1 MMSEFALYSAY
12 LSWLGHNGA
21 VSLKH
26 IFDFPLT
33 TKEDYEDDSKVVN
46 HIIYFVPDLTGSV
59 PRGFFFLEEN
69 IFTKDSLGEL
79 VFRSSSF
86 RLFEE

>member
-33 TKEDYEDDSKVVN
+33 TKEDYEDDFKVVN

-59 PRGFFFLEEN
+59 PRGFFFSEEN
-69 IFTKDSLGEL
+69 IFSKDGLGEL
-79 VFRSSSF
+79 VLQSVSF
-86 RLFEE
+86 GLFEE

>member
-1 MMSEFALYSAY
+1 MSEFALYSAY

-26 IFDFPLT
+26 LFDFPLT

-46 HIIYFVPDLTGSV
+46 HIIYFVPDLSGSV
-59 PRGFFFLEEN
+59 PRGFFFLEED
-69 IFTKDSLGEL
+69 IFAKDGFGEL
-79 VFRSSSF
+79 VLQSVSF
-86 RLFEE
+86 QLFEE

>member
-1 MMSEFALYSAY
+1 MSEFALYSAY

-26 IFDFPLT
+26 LFDFPLT

-46 HIIYFVPDLTGSV
+46 HIIYFMPDLTGSV
-59 PRGFFFLEEN
+59 PRGFFFLEED
-69 IFTKDSLGEL
+69 IFAKDGFGEL
-79 VFRSSSF
+79 VLQSSSF

>member
-1 MMSEFALYSAY
+1 MSEFALYSAY
-12 LSWLGHNGA
+12 LSWLGHNCA

-26 IFDFPLT
+26 LFDFPLT
-33 TKEDYEDDSKVVN
+33 TKEDYEDDSKVIN
-46 HIIYFVPDLTGSV
+46 HIIYFVPDLSGSV
-59 PRGFFFLEEN
+59 PRGFFFLEED

-79 VFRSSSF
+79 VFLSSSF

>member
-1 MMSEFALYSAY
+1 MSEFALYSAY

-26 IFDFPLT
+26 LFDFPLT
-33 TKEDYEDDSKVVN
+33 TKEDYEDDSKVIN

-59 PRGFFFLEEN
+59 PRGFFFLEED
-69 IFTKDSLGEL
+69 IFSKDSLGEL
-79 VFRSSSF
+79 VFLSSSF

>member
-1 MMSEFALYSAY
+1 MMTEFALYSAY

-26 IFDFPLT
+26 LFDFPLT
-33 TKEDYEDDSKVVN
+33 TKEDYENDSKVIN

-59 PRGFFFLEEN
+59 PRGFFFLEED
-69 IFTKDSLGEL
+69 IFAKDGFGEL
-79 VFRSSSF
+79 VLQSVSF

>member
-1 MMSEFALYSAY
+1 MSEFALYSAY

-26 IFDFPLT
+26 LFDFPLT

-46 HIIYFVPDLTGSV
+46 HIIYFVPDLTDSV
-59 PRGFFFLEEN
+59 PRGFFFLEED
-69 IFTKDSLGEL
+69 IFSKNSLGEL
-79 VFRSSSF
+79 VFLTSSF

>member
-1 MMSEFALYSAY
+1 MSEFALYNAY
-12 LSWLGHNGA
+12 LSWLGHNAA

-26 IFDFPLT
+26 LFDFPLT
-33 TKEDYEDDSKVVN
+33 TEEDYEDDSKVIN
-46 HIIYFVPDLTGSV
+46 YIIYFVPDLTGSV
-59 PRGFFFLEEN
+59 PRGFFFLEED

-79 VFRSSSF
+79 VFQSSSF

>member
-26 IFDFPLT
+26 LFDFPLT
-33 TKEDYEDDSKVVN
+33 TKEDYEDDSKVIN

-59 PRGFFFLEEN
+59 PRGFFFLEED
-69 IFTKDSLGEL
+69 IFAKDGFGEL
-79 VFRSSSF
+79 VLQSVSF
-86 RLFEE
+86 QLFEE

>member
-1 MMSEFALYSAY
+1 MTEFALYSAY

-26 IFDFPLT
+26 LFDFPLT
-33 TKEDYEDDSKVVN
+33 TKEDYENDSKVIN

-59 PRGFFFLEEN
+59 PRGFFFLEED
-69 IFTKDSLGEL
+69 IFAKDGFGEL
-79 VFRSSSF
+79 VLQSVSF

>member
-1 MMSEFALYSAY
+1 MMTEFALYNAY
-12 LSWLGHNGA
+12 LSWLGHNSA

-26 IFDFPLT
+26 LFDFPLT
-33 TKEDYEDDSKVVN
+33 TKEDYEDDSKVIN

-79 VFRSSSF
+79 VFHSSSF